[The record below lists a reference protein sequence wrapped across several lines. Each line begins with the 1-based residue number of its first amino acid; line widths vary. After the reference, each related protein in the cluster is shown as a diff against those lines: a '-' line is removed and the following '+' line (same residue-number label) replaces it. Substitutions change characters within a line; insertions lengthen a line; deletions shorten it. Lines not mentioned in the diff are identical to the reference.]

1 MESSVI
7 LVLFIALSV
16 SREYNVSMS
25 KNHSG
30 RPLNVN
36 HHMGKQVPLG
46 KQMQPRR
53 VASRMEGAPRNEQR
67 KPGKGK

>member
-1 MESSVI
+1 
-7 LVLFIALSV
+7 
-16 SREYNVSMS
+16 MS

-36 HHMGKQVPLG
+36 HHMGKQAPLG
-46 KQMQPRR
+46 MQMQPRR

-67 KPGKGK
+67 KAGKGK

>member
-1 MESSVI
+1 
-7 LVLFIALSV
+7 
-16 SREYNVSMS
+16 MS

-36 HHMGKQVPLG
+36 HHTNKM
-46 KQMQPRR
+46 MQPRR